1 MSKAKAY
8 TKMILERLQKKT
20 ENDNFKSNNS
30 SNQKTQATPSDHQLK
45 YNNARFFFQ
54 KFETNCA
61 VYHEPVLAVKNKKS
75 VRRPLFFELT

>member
-45 YNNARFFFQ
+45 YNNAR
-54 KFETNCA
+54 
-61 VYHEPVLAVKNKKS
+61 
-75 VRRPLFFELT
+75 LFF